1 MRRYLL
7 LVLLL
12 ACVSAHAANSLRVDS
27 KVLMV
32 GDTAVRVMQLMGE
45 PTARALVSGANGG
58 MPNNQLG
65 PGEEWQYA
73 QGDKTI
79 IVTLVGGRVTNF
91 ETRYE

>member
-1 MRRYLL
+1 MFRYLL
-7 LVLLL
+7 FALLL
-12 ACVSAHAANSLRVDS
+12 VCVSAHAANSLRVDS
-27 KVLMV
+27 KLLMI
-32 GDTAVRVMQLMGE
+32 GDTAARVMQLMGE

-58 MPNNQLG
+58 MPNNQLV

-79 IVTLVGGRVTNF
+79 IVTLVGERVTSF

>member
-1 MRRYLL
+1 MPRYLL
-7 LVLLL
+7 FALLL
-12 ACVSAHAANSLRVDS
+12 VCASAHAANSLRVDS

-32 GDTAVRVMQLMGE
+32 GDTATRVMQLMGE
-45 PTARALVSGANGG
+45 PTARALISGANGR
-58 MPNNQLG
+58 MPNNQLV